1 MKIGIFAFQG
11 AFAEHARAFAELGV
25 QTTEIRRREHFHQSF
40 DGVVLPGGESTV
52 QGKLMREEKLL
63 EPLRRA
69 VQEGLPAFGTCAGLI
84 LLAKKISNDGNAY
97 LGTMD
102 ITVKRNAYGRQIGSF
117 RSELEVKEIG
127 NFPAVFIRAPY
138 IESAGKDVKIL
149 AEYGGKAVA
158 ARQAHMLVTA
168 FHPELTDDLRIHAY
182 FTELARGRI

>member
-1 MKIGIFAFQG
+1 MLF
-11 AFAEHARAFAELGV
+11 RS
-25 QTTEIRRREHFHQSF
+25 EIRRREHFHQSF

-127 NFPAVFIRAPY
+127 NFPAVYRICGKGRENPRGVRRKSRCGA
-138 IESAGKDVKIL
+138 AGT
-149 AEYGGKAVA
+149 Y
-158 ARQAHMLVTA
+158 ARY
-168 FHPELTDDLRIHAY
+168 RISSRTH
-182 FTELARGRI
+182 R

>member
-52 QGKLMREEKLL
+52 QGKL
-63 EPLRRA
+63 LR
-69 VQEGLPAFGTCAGLI
+69 
-84 LLAKKISNDGNAY
+84 DGNAY